1 MLNKLV
7 LNEFAKWVWIIVLT
21 IMVTTIGF
29 FRFKIK
35 EENRKDQMHF
45 HLLSTK
51 DRIEET
57 LKNSYNVCLNLAF
70 AIGDDGK
77 VINFEEFAEE
87 LLANNKH
94 IDGVQLVPN
103 GIIKYVFPLDK
114 HKSAIGYNILKNT
127 TSPLVSLEANKT
139 KFDKKI
145 YFSGPFELKQGGFG
159 IVGRIPVYKKG
170 EFWGFSAVIIQLNTF
185 FDHVGISGWQVKD
198 FGVQFS
204 KWDPIKNKE
213 IFYVKNQP
221 LPFDNYFTSTEI
233 SNEGWKIYIIDY
245 QKNAI
250 FKSIW
255 FDWVILLL
263 IYLGL
268 LFAIQ
273 ILHQRSKAL
282 IEKLELQ
289 GEQLLEN
296 SKVFHAIFNELSIG
310 IMKVNVEKF
319 QIENCNEF
327 LCNMLGYDA
336 QELTQLSPKDISF
349 TEDKNA
355 SDELVLQLKQRKINY
370 FSLQK
375 RYVHKQG
382 YPIWC
387 NITVSGI
394 TNPKDELV
402 YYLGIV
408 ENIQDKKEIEEI
420 NLLHQL
426 RMESLFKDSPIPI
439 WEEDFSAIK
448 SYLNTF
454 EFFDL
459 STLGLR
465 DYLFQNFYIVEKCIQ
480 LLKVVEV
487 NQACLDLH
495 QAQSKEDLLNNFD
508 KIFPQIAYETF
519 TYQIISIIQ
528 NKTSFKTDS
537 QVSTIHGELRNI
549 HFQWNVIKGFEDNYQ
564 RVIIITEDITEKVKQ
579 EQEIRNSQAKITSLI
594 ATVEGVVWEGN
605 PKSYTPT
612 FISDKVESF
621 FGYPKELWSNQSN
634 FRESIMVEEKEK
646 ALKDYMFNVERLEKF
661 DLEYAI
667 KNQNGEKIWIRDCVN
682 VISLPNG
689 DKSVRGIM
697 MDITTLKEVQNQL
710 TNSLEVLTE
719 QNKRLLNFS
728 HIVSHNLRSHA
739 SNILSLTSLI
749 ESTDLEEEKMEY
761 VQLICQV
768 AKQLDATMLNL
779 TQLTEK
785 QINNESSKKTLN
797 LNEYVDK
804 AIISL
809 QKEMREAHFYLHKDF
824 DLKITIFIN
833 PAFLESILYNIIS
846 NAIKFRNQKTNS
858 YLKIKGYESEN
869 FTVIEFSDNGLGMN
883 IKGKEHKVFQLY
895 KMFHKNISTK
905 GLGLFMTKNQVEAMG
920 GTIEVESKE
929 MEGTTFIVKIPK
941 V

>member
-35 EENRKDQMHF
+35 EEDRKDQMQF

-51 DRIEET
+51 DRIEEA
-57 LKNSYNVCLNLAF
+57 LKNSYNVCLNIAF
-70 AIGDDGK
+70 TIDDKGE
-77 VINFEEFAEE
+77 VNNFEEFAKE

-103 GIIKYVFPLDK
+103 GIIKYVYPFEK
-114 HKSAIGYNILKNT
+114 HKSAIGYNVLENT
-127 TSPLVSLEANKT
+127 LSPIVSLEANKT
-139 KFDKKI
+139 KLEKKI

-159 IVGRIPVYKKG
+159 IVGRIPVYKQG
-170 EFWGFSAVIIQLNTF
+170 EFWGFSAVILKLDTF
-185 FDHVGISGWQVKD
+185 FDHVGISSWQVKE

-204 KWDPIKNKE
+204 KWDPIINKE
-213 IFYVKNQP
+213 VFFVKDQP
-221 LPFDNYFTSTEI
+221 HPFKNYFVTTNI

-245 QKNAI
+245 QRNAL

-310 IMKVNVEKF
+310 ILKVNVEKF
-319 QIENCNEF
+319 QIENCNDF
-327 LCNMLGYDA
+327 LCRMLGYDLE
-336 QELTQLSPKDISF
+336 ELTQLSPKDISY

-375 RYVHKQG
+375 RYLHKKG

-387 NITVSGI
+387 NVTVSGI
-394 TNPKDELV
+394 TNPKEELV

-420 NLLHQL
+420 NLLHQQ
-426 RMESLFKDSPIPI
+426 RMESLFHDSPIPI

-448 SYLNTF
+448 SYLNTL
-454 EFFDL
+454 EFVDI
-459 STLGLR
+459 STLGLK
-465 DYLFQNFYIVEKCIQ
+465 DFLFKNFHIIQQCIQ

-487 NQACLDLH
+487 NQACLELH
-495 QAQSKEDLLNNFD
+495 QAKSKEELLSNLT
-508 KIFPQIAYETF
+508 KIFPEGAHETF
-519 TYQIISIIQ
+519 IYQIISIIQ

-549 HFQWNVIKGFEDNYQ
+549 HFQWNVIKGYEHNYQ

-579 EQEIRNSQAKITSLI
+579 EQEIRNSQAKIASLI
-594 ATVEGVVWEGN
+594 ATVEGVVWEGIPN
-605 PKSYTPT
+605 SYTPT

-621 FGYPKELWSNQSN
+621 FGYPKELWRNQTT
-634 FRESIMVEEKEK
+634 FRESIIIDEKEK
-646 ALKDYMFNVERLEKF
+646 VLQEYLYNVEILEKF

-667 KNQNGEKIWIRDCVN
+667 KNQNGEKIWIRDCIN
-682 VISLPNG
+682 VIRLPNG
-689 DKSVRGIM
+689 EKSVRGIM
-697 MDITTLKEVQNQL
+697 MDITNLKEVQNQL

-809 QKEMREAHFYLHKDF
+809 QKEMRESHFYLHKDF
-824 DLKITIFIN
+824 EPELSIFIN

-846 NAIKFRNQKTNS
+846 NAIKFRNQKADS

-920 GTIEVESKE
+920 GTIDVESKE